1 MARINLL
8 PWREAERKRK
18 QQEFGMMVFAGAVI
32 SVLGVVGA
40 HMQIESE
47 INAQA
52 QRNAYLASEI
62 AIVEQQIAEI
72 RDLGKTKASLLARM
86 NIIQELQSSRPQ
98 IVHLFDEIVSTLPE
112 GVHLDKI
119 KQSGGKVELSGQ
131 AQSNARVSSFMRNIE
146 RSEWLGNPRLEFI
159 ESKESTGTGLSQ
171 FMLTVSQV
179 SQAGEEQK
187 NELR

>member
-8 PWREAERKRK
+8 PWREAERKRR
-18 QQEFGMMVFAGAVI
+18 QQEFGLMVL
-32 SVLGVVGA
+32 SGVVITILGLVGT

-47 INAQA
+47 IDAQS
-52 QRNAYLASEI
+52 QRNTYLQREI
-62 AIVEQQIAEI
+62 DLVEQQIAEI
-72 RDLGKTKASLLARM
+72 RELDKTKASLLARM

-112 GVHLDKI
+112 GVHLDEI
-119 KQSGGKVELSGQ
+119 DQAGEKVELAGQ

-146 RSEWLGNPRLEFI
+146 DSEWLGNPRLDFI

-179 SQAGEEQK
+179 SQVGEDK
-187 NELR
+187 K

>member
-8 PWREAERKRK
+8 PWREAERKRRQK
-18 QQEFGMMVFAGAVI
+18 EFGMMVLAGVGI
-32 SVLGVVGA
+32 TMLGLVGT

-47 INAQA
+47 IGAQS
-52 QRNAYLASEI
+52 QRNTYLQQEI

-86 NIIQELQSSRPQ
+86 HIIQELQSSRPQ
-98 IVHLFDEIVSTLPE
+98 IVHLFDEIVATIPE
-112 GVHLDKI
+112 GVYLDDI
-119 KQSGGKVELSGQ
+119 SQSAEKVEMVGQ

-146 RSEWLGNPRLEFI
+146 DSDWLGNPRLDFI

-171 FMLTVSQV
+171 FKLSASQI
-179 SQAGEEQK
+179 SQAGEEK
-187 NELR
+187 K